1 MLKEAFFQSHPALR
15 GTVESVSWLLPSG
28 WLLLPPQEIGLCIMT
43 FSSADF
49 AGANSVD
56 LLHPR
61 VRLPRAR
68 YLSWLCGIPSGD
80 THQSPMWIKALED
93 G

>member
-1 MLKEAFFQSHPALR
+1 
-15 GTVESVSWLLPSG
+15 
-28 WLLLPPQEIGLCIMT
+28 MT